1 MFRKLEPSPGTRGET
16 HSPVAPIRCHV
27 VRLRA
32 THIKVGATGL
42 ETWQAL
48 AWARKFD
55 LKYWQQPIGK
65 VSSTGN

>member
-1 MFRKLEPSPGTRGET
+1 MFRKLEPSPGTRGKT
-16 HSPVAPIRCHV
+16 HSLVAPIRLPCYK
-27 VRLRA
+27 A

-65 VSSTGN
+65 VSSTGNF

>member
-16 HSPVAPIRCHV
+16 HSLVAPIRLC
-27 VRLRA
+27 A

-42 ETWQAL
+42 KTWQTL
-48 AWARKFD
+48 AWASKFD

-65 VSSTGN
+65 VCSTGN